1 MFTDFSERV
10 IAPVLCIFED
20 TERDGG
26 LRHNGIVDLGMVYRQ
41 RILVVL
47 VLRKAVMDDKNYSSD
62 FSWWVKQPNG
72 GR

>member
-1 MFTDFSERV
+1 MRFSLSV
-10 IAPVLCIFED
+10 IARLVCIFEY
-20 TERDGG
+20 TESYGV
-26 LRHNGIVDLGMVYRQ
+26 LRHNGIVDIGMVYRQ

-47 VLRKAVMDDKNYSSD
+47 VLRKAVMDAKTYSSD